1 MLSSYID
8 VDYCAYIPTYMSKTI
23 SNFQFKQFSVSH
35 HRSAM
40 KVGVDGVLIGCW
52 ADIDNSKRIL
62 DVGTGCGLI
71 ALIMA
76 QRAPEA
82 FIDAIDIDLPSV
94 DEASEN
100 FSASPWSKR
109 LRAISCN
116 YSDILSLLKADE
128 GYDLIVSNPPYF
140 DSGMTEIVTAR
151 EKARHQGELS
161 PLSLLC
167 GAKDILNPGGSVAM
181 VIPSDLSSSLEEEAK
196 DLGYTLM
203 KKCLVR
209 GHEEAPYKR
218 TLIQWNYNKG
228 ISERQ
233 NVSAEYLTLEF
244 SPNSPT
250 EDYWNLCK
258 DFYLKF

>member
-1 MLSSYID
+1 
-8 VDYCAYIPTYMSKTI
+8 MSKTL
-23 SNFQFKQFSVSH
+23 SRFRFKQFSVSH

-52 ADIDNSKRIL
+52 ADTENAKRIL

-82 FIDAIDIDLPSV
+82 FIDAIDVDPPSIE
-94 DEASEN
+94 EASEN
-100 FSASPWSKR
+100 ISASPWSDR
-109 LRAISCN
+109 LRAVLCN
-116 YSDILSLLKADE
+116 YSDVRSLLKDGD

-140 DSGMTEIVTAR
+140 DSGVVEIVTAR

-161 PLSLLC
+161 PLSLLI
-167 GAKDILNPGGSVAM
+167 GSKDILKQGGSVAM
-181 VIPSDLSSSLEEEAK
+181 VFPSELSSALEEEARS
-196 DLGYTLM
+196 LGYSLM
-203 KKCLVR
+203 RKCLVR

-218 TLIQWNYNKG
+218 VLIQWKYNKG
-228 ISERQ
+228 SSDPLH
-233 NVSAEYLTLEF
+233 VPLDYLTLE
-244 SPNSPT
+244 SSINIPT
-250 EDYWNLCK
+250 DEYRSLCK

>member
-1 MLSSYID
+1 
-8 VDYCAYIPTYMSKTI
+8 MSKTI
-23 SNFQFKQFSVSH
+23 SKFRFKQFSVSH

-52 ADIDNSKRIL
+52 ADAENAERIL

-76 QRAPEA
+76 QRMPYARV
-82 FIDAIDIDLPSV
+82 DAIDIDTPSIE
-94 DEASEN
+94 EASEN
-100 FSASPWSKR
+100 FGVSPWSER
-109 LRAISCN
+109 LSAVLCN
-116 YSDILSLLKADE
+116 YSDVRSLLKKED

-140 DSGMTEIVTAR
+140 DSGVTEIVSAR

-167 GAKDILNPGGSVAM
+167 GAKDILKPYGSVAM
-181 VIPSDLSSSLEEEAK
+181 VLPYELSSALEEEALH
-196 DLGYTLM
+196 LGYSLS

-209 GHEEAPYKR
+209 GHKEAPYKR
-218 TLIQWNYNKG
+218 ALVQWKYNGK
-228 ISERQ
+228 SVQ
-233 NVSAEYLTLEF
+233 PNVPSEYLTLEF
-244 SPNSPT
+244 SPNIPT
-250 EDYWNLCK
+250 DEYRSLCK